1 MNNTKKLQELLELT
15 INESRESLSNDGS
28 MSISQIEAIDRLSRL
43 IQDSANDTKETSPQY
58 SLLYTK
64 LNGATDTYKINNIVF
79 MDRHILKAVVEGKG
93 YRSFRTDRVI
103 SLIPE

>member
-1 MNNTKKLQELLELT
+1 MKTYLT
-15 INESRESLSNDGS
+15 NSPVAVSFRNGKVQVD
-28 MSISQIEAIDRLSRL
+28 IEDEFDLTA
-43 IQDSANDTKETSPQY
+43 TSPRY

-64 LNGATDTYKINNIVF
+64 LNGATDTYKINNIVY
-79 MDRHILKAVVEGKG
+79 MDNNILKAVVEGKG